1 MRKLVLVLIITFVSC
16 GSTSNNKKIKDVCA
30 WYHKEIIGWHLN
42 YKLFR
47 KRHIEVSDKTKY
59 ENTDQKTIEKYLLK
73 QKKLIE
79 AINNAEKKLQYFSKI
94 YHYLECTRFE
104 RKLEKNL

>member
-1 MRKLVLVLIITFVSC
+1 MKKFILIFWIIFISK
-16 GSTSNNKKIKDVCA
+16 SNAINNIKIRDVCE
-30 WYHKEIIGWHLN
+30 WYHEEIIGWHEN

-59 ENTDQKTIEKYLLK
+59 PDRDSKTIEKNLIK
-73 QKKLIE
+73 QKKLL
-79 AINNAEKKLQYFSKI
+79 AALKNAENKLQSLSKI

-104 RKLEKNL
+104 RKFERN